1 MATTYAT
8 IGLPVGRAEGP
19 EKVTGAA
26 VYPADITLPGTL
38 VGKCLRSPYAYA
50 RILSIDASAARRV
63 PGVHAVLTGFD
74 IPEMLVGRFLRDM
87 PTLARDVVRFV
98 GQKVAAV
105 AAEDIDAAEEA
116 MQRIEVEYEELT
128 PVLDPLE
135 AMRPDAPVLHPDFMS
150 YIGRVPGPQEHP
162 NITAHATWK
171 NGDIEAVWAPPT
183 MSLNT
188 PSAPRTSTRPT
199 LNRMPP
205 SSLWI
210 PRDACKCGSIAKCR
224 FKYVSNSLKAL
235 TSPRTWCVSIR
246 RSSGVISAARALSW
260 TRTSPTGFPVP
271 RGGRSV
277 W

>member
-19 EKVTGAA
+19 EKVTGTA

-87 PTLARDVVRFV
+87 PILARDVVRFV

-116 MQRIEVEYEELT
+116 IQRIEVEYEELT

-135 AMRPDAPVLHPDFMS
+135 AMRPDAPALHPNFMS
-150 YIGRVPGPQEHP
+150 YIGRVPGPQ
-162 NITAHATWK
+162 
-171 NGDIEAVWAPPT
+171 
-183 MSLNT
+183 
-188 PSAPRTSTRPT
+188 
-199 LNRMPP
+199 
-205 SSLWI
+205 
-210 PRDACKCGSIAKCR
+210 
-224 FKYVSNSLKAL
+224 
-235 TSPRTWCVSIR
+235 
-246 RSSGVISAARALSW
+246 
-260 TRTSPTGFPVP
+260 
-271 RGGRSV
+271 
-277 W
+277 